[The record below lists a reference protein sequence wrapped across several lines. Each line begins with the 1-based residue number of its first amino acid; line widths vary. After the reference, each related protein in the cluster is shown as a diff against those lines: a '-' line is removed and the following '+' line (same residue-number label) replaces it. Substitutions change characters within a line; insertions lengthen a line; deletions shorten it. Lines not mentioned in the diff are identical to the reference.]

1 MTGVKDP
8 AVKEAVDHAFE
19 AEGYLKYGGA
29 RDYDKMRQRAFSIL
43 SGAKVL
49 HKRERAAKAV
59 TKGSLIKQVFPHLPD
74 PENFASQA
82 DPDIAEEA
90 WDEIQ
95 RMLWGEAK
103 PDATGK
109 LQILVGA
116 QMGNGYILCRTKV
129 GNDRTDAAYITD
141 DRASIEEDFIF
152 PEQKALERKIRAVT
166 GNRSMLIY
174 RQPQHAKRWKQSFDA
189 QLKAISSASSQ
200 QLALALEANAHSP
213 DDLISDEDDDE
224 S

>member
-1 MTGVKDP
+1 MTSVKDP
-8 AVKEAVDHAFE
+8 AVKEAVDRAFE

-43 SGAKVL
+43 SEAKVL

-59 TKGSLIKQVFPHLPD
+59 TKGSLIRQVFPGLPD

-82 DPDIAEEA
+82 DPEVAEEV
-90 WDEIQ
+90 WEEIQ

-103 PDATGK
+103 QDATGK

-141 DRASIEEDFIF
+141 DRASIEEDFIV

-174 RQPQHAKRWKQSFDA
+174 RQPQHAKRWKQSFDTH
-189 QLKAISSASSQ
+189 LKAISAASSQ
-200 QLALALEANAHSP
+200 QLALALEANASSP
-213 DDLISDEDDDE
+213 DDLVSEDDDE